1 MPEEST
7 HTPEALGDQIWE
19 LPPLILHPFSKEYGP
34 DQLLEGS
41 RAALMLAG
49 LIPGEGEEHDEL
61 RRKLLLS
68 RYAEVRMLYF
78 VGKDLSRW
86 VGQCMD
92 VVSRSEVLRA
102 AGVCE
107 PSFAALLVYN
117 TPPPVLE
124 KLRQWR
130 VANPQSVFSR
140 ALAMA
145 TMFREVP
152 QLQQLSDSF
161 LLHYHTFADHLFTA
175 TQALMKF
182 VEITPLNFRFELYAS
197 AEYARLLEQQW
208 KED

>member
-1 MPEEST
+1 MPEEPT
-7 HTPEALGDQIWE
+7 YAPAALGDQIWE

-49 LIPGEGEEHDEL
+49 LIPGEGDEHDEL

-92 VVSRSEVLRA
+92 VVSRSDRLRG
-102 AGVCE
+102 AGVRE

-117 TPPPVLE
+117 MPPSVLQ
-124 KLRQWR
+124 KLHQWG

-140 ALAMA
+140 ALGIA

-152 QLQQLSDSF
+152 LLPQISDSF
-161 LLHYHTFADHLFTA
+161 LLHYHTFADHLFIC
-175 TQALMKF
+175 TQHLMKF
-182 VEITPLNFRFELYAS
+182 AEITPANFRFELYAS
-197 AEYARLLEQQW
+197 AEYARLLERQW
-208 KED
+208 EEQ